1 MKFNKTFFPVIVL
14 LGLTLPGMAQVLDGA
29 YMREN
34 VVERTFVPYQNI
46 READAMYSKKI
57 LRVVELREK
66 QNHPLYFPILR
77 MTYPAGTGVQP
88 QRSRVNFL
96 WLVFN
101 IGILGEKYDIRTG
114 EMLDT
119 VFGKKYPVYD
129 LNPSDITNWWRIPVE
144 VDDPARDN
152 LLGYKEKILVA
163 DSLNGGTYEVTIDT
177 RVQDTRPMDQL
188 WIWEEWVFDKQRSVM
203 DVRIIA
209 IAPDGWVTTTTGF
222 ERVWPF
228 WIYFPD
234 YRPLFAQYEV
244 FNSQN
249 DAEHK
254 TFDDI
259 FFKRKFTSYIVA
271 ESNNYDNRLIAD
283 YLLGIDAI
291 REGERIQEGLFKF
304 EHDQWEY

>member
-1 MKFNKTFFPVIVL
+1 MKIVKKIFPVVVL
-14 LGLTLPGMAQVLDGA
+14 IALAFPGMAQVLDGA
-29 YMREN
+29 FMREN

-96 WLVFN
+96 WLVYN

-114 EMLDT
+114 ELMDT
-119 VFGKKYPVYD
+119 IFGKKYPVYD

-144 VDDPARDN
+144 EDDELRNN
-152 LLGYKEKILVA
+152 LLAYKEKILIA
-163 DSLNGGTYEVTIDT
+163 DEINGGTYEEMIDSRLT
-177 RVQDTRPMDQL
+177 DTRPMDQL

-203 DVRIIA
+203 DCRIIA
-209 IAPDGWVTTTTGF
+209 IAPDGWVTTATGI

-234 YRPLFAQYEV
+234 YRPLFSSYEV